1 MQTLDLLSQAHD
13 LRAQADAL
21 AAQALF
27 GDLFASSGD
36 QIQALRAQADSLT
49 AQAQTQESS
58 PQAELDQLFSS
69 LFA

>member
-1 MQTLDLLSQAHD
+1 MTQDLLTQAHD

-27 GDLFASSGD
+27 GDLFAGAGD
-36 QIQALRAQADSLT
+36 QIQALRDQADALA